1 MFERYTEKARRAIF
15 FSRSEASQF
24 GSSYIEPEHLLLGLV
39 HQTVGW
45 GFPAITFDAIRN
57 EIEKITPRGTPF
69 PTSVDLPVSSP
80 VKRAL
85 RRAEKEADESGQQE
99 IGVEHLLLGL
109 LAEDDS
115 IVPRIL
121 QKYGIDRESVLREI
135 RVNPPSRQPAPEQP
149 GKAPPDRES
158 LRALVDSLPD
168 GALQGAQRTLE
179 HMQTWPPVRP
189 PLPAR
194 IAELTQEMGERARRG
209 LKPGTMGGGGRGGS
223 WRTDAEGR
231 LSSGRYS
238 STRREGWAE
247 VVETHTF
254 HDGHEITLI
263 ERFRLSEDG
272 KTLSYTQEISGPR
285 QSTQHTIDFD
295 VS

>member
-15 FSRSEASQF
+15 FARLEAIQF
-24 GSSYIEPEHLLLGLV
+24 GSSYIEPEHLLLGLM
-39 HQTVGW
+39 HPSVGP
-45 GFPAITFDAIRN
+45 GFPAITFDAIRA
-57 EIEKITPRGTPF
+57 EIERMTLRGVPS
-69 PTSVDLPVSSP
+69 PTSVDLPVSSA

-85 RRAEKEADESGQQE
+85 RRAEKEANESGQE
-99 IGVEHLLLGL
+99 AIGIEHLLLGL

-115 IVPRIL
+115 IVPGIL
-121 QKYGIDRESVLREI
+121 QKHGIDRESVLREI
-135 RVNPPSRQPAPEQP
+135 PANPPSRQSAPEQP

-168 GALQGAQRTLE
+168 GALQAAHRALE

-189 PLPAR
+189 PLPTR
-194 IAELTQEMGERARRG
+194 ITELTKEMGERARRG
-209 LKPGTMGGGGRGGS
+209 LKPGTMGGGGAGGS
-223 WRTDAEGR
+223 WSTDAEGR
-231 LSSGRYS
+231 IRTGRYS
-238 STRREGWAE
+238 SSRSENGAD

-254 HDGHEITLI
+254 RVGHEITLI

-272 KTLSYTQEISGPR
+272 KTLSYMQEISGPGR
-285 QSTQHTIDFD
+285 STQHTIDFE